1 MAAGERARRPRTLLE
16 QRIWQR
22 NQSLAEFTEAAEEFA
37 RRSGESG
44 TLSERNLKRLVAG
57 LRTDGTRVGRPRPA
71 TARLLERIFDTG
83 IDELLTPLE
92 STAREA
98 TSEQELSAALA
109 TSRRVTP
116 EVVTLLHGQLEA
128 VRKLDRQLGAITAY
142 DEVAVKV
149 DQVSRLL
156 SYSVSAGTR
165 RNLAALLAEL
175 SALAGWQALDRGQI
189 STAWDHYERAKQAAS
204 QSGDLALEAHTE
216 AEQAFVLL
224 DLGQTNEAADMLA
237 TAEEHARGTTGPTLR
252 AWLAAAHGEALAACD
267 RRSASLRAFDRAE
280 SLLPPRPGPDD
291 GPYVVLDDVHLA
303 RWRGNALAR
312 IGEPEAVNVLTE
324 ALHELDPTFTRA
336 EAGLRVDL
344 ATALTAISEHDEAHT
359 HAAKAHALA
368 TEIGSARHLRRI
380 ARLPA
385 ARI

>member
-1 MAAGERARRPRTLLE
+1 MAANERTRRPRTLLE

-22 NQSLAEFTEAAEEFA
+22 NQSLAEFTEEAEEFA

-57 LRTDGTRVGRPRPA
+57 HRTDGTRIGRPRPA

-92 STAREA
+92 STAIEV
-98 TSEQELSAALA
+98 TGEHELNAALA

-116 EVVTLLHGQLEA
+116 DVVALLHGQLEA
-128 VRKLDRQLGAITAY
+128 VRQLDRRLGAITAY

-156 SYSVSAGTR
+156 SYSLAAGTR
-165 RNLAALLAEL
+165 KNLAALLAEL

-204 QSGDLALEAHTE
+204 QSGDPALETHTE
-216 AEQAFVLL
+216 AERAFVLL
-224 DLGQTNEAADMLA
+224 DLGQASEAAEMLA
-237 TAEEHARGTTGPTLR
+237 TAEDHARRITGRTLR
-252 AWLAAAHGEALAACD
+252 AWLAAAHGEALAACEL
-267 RRSASLRAFDRAE
+267 RSASLRAFDRAE
-280 SLLPPRPGPDD
+280 SLLPPRPAPDS

-312 IGEPEAVNVLTE
+312 IGEPEAVNVLTD

-344 ATALTAISEHDEAHT
+344 ATALTATREHDEAHT
-359 HAAKAHALA
+359 HAAKARALA
-368 TEIGSARHLRRI
+368 TEIGSARQLRRLG
-380 ARLPA
+380 RLPA
-385 ARI
+385 VRV